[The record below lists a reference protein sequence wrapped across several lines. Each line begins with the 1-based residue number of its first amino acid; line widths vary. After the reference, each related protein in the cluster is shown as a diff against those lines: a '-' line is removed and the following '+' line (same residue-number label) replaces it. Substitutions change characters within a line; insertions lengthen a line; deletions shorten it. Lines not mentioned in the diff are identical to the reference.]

1 MIEYFKV
8 KTKEGLDAE
17 LTYENIMSFMQKAT
31 IAMNKKYI
39 EQDELISAFGF
50 ENRKKV
56 QSMLT
61 MLLKEGKLKN
71 DVAQNWDSS
80 YLKVWYLPE
89 V

>member
-8 KTKEGLDAE
+8 KTKENFNAE
-17 LTYENIMSFMQKAT
+17 LTYENIMSFIQKAT

-39 EQDELISAFGF
+39 EQDELISVFGF

-71 DVAQNWDSS
+71 DIAQNWDGS